1 MNKKKCNTNQN
12 EFKYFINQEIYVYS
26 IFDSNYFYLY
36 VLLACIDT
44 TLNIVIY
51 HMLAV
56 KTSYLP
62 RAFADVCPMCI

>member
-1 MNKKKCNTNQN
+1 MTDLFIYLLIKK
-12 EFKYFINQEIYVYS
+12 YDIYS

-36 VLLACIDT
+36 IMLACIDAK
-44 TLNIVIY
+44 LNMVIY

-62 RAFADVCPMCI
+62 RAFADV

>member
-1 MNKKKCNTNQN
+1 MCIQSIPG
-12 EFKYFINQEIYVYS
+12 FIM
-26 IFDSNYFYLY
+26 
-36 VLLACIDT
+36 LACIDA

-62 RAFADVCPMCI
+62 SAFADVCPMCI